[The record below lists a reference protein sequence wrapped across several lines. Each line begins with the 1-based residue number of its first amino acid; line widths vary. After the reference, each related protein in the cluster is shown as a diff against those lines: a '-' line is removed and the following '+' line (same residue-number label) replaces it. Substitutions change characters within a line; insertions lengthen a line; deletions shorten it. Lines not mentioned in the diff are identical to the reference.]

1 MLLIGQPQNMGRRT
15 MLLTVARHTTFGF
28 VLFLISG
35 ILAFVGPFLAVTVTN
50 LMTLGGTASKTQ
62 YTTVSD
68 AISNLSVMALL
79 GSVILILVGMII
91 AIIQYRNHVFLLE
104 EFSLKF
110 RRGIFDKTEVSIPYR
125 QIQDINLV
133 RTVMHRIFGVSRLLM
148 ITAGREDDSTQ
159 NESDTIFDPIDADL
173 AAEIQHFLE
182 HKIGVQVIE
191 RIVQPF
197 PQSGPAN
204 ITVAEATPTDN
215 VPEVNNVPDNLP
227 Q

>member
-1 MLLIGQPQNMGRRT
+1 MLLIGQPQNFGKRT
-15 MLLTVARHTTFGF
+15 LLLILARHTTFGF
-28 VLFLISG
+28 VVFLISG
-35 ILAFVGPFLAVTVTN
+35 ILAFVGPLLTVTITSM
-50 LMTLGGTASKTQ
+50 MTLGGTATKAQ
-62 YTTVSD
+62 YASVSD
-68 AISNLSVMALL
+68 AISNLSVITLL

-91 AIIQYRNHVFLLE
+91 AIVQYRNHVFLLE

-110 RRGIFDKTEVSIPYR
+110 RSGILDKMEVSIPYR

-148 ITAGREDDSTQ
+148 ITAGREDASTQ
-159 NESDTIFDPIDADL
+159 NESDTIFDPIDAEL

-191 RIVQPF
+191 RVVQPF

-204 ITVAEATPTDN
+204 TTVVDASTAGNTSI
-215 VPEVNNVPDNLP
+215 NNVPDNLP